1 MSERSV
7 LITGCSTG
15 IGLVAAR
22 MIRARGFR
30 VFATARKPE
39 DVARLAAEGFEAL
52 PLDYQDSASLEA
64 CVAEISRRTGG
75 RLYALYNNGAYGQ
88 TGALEDVS
96 RDVLRRQFEANVFGW
111 HELTNLCLPLLRAQG
126 EARIINTSSVLGLVA
141 MPFRGPYNASKFA
154 LEALSET
161 LKQELWDT
169 PIRVII
175 INPGPITSAFRDN
188 AVKAFEQA
196 IDEKGSAHHRATYEK
211 QRDSLMRGQDTLL
224 TLGPEA
230 VVRKAIHA
238 LESPNPKPRY
248 HVTLATSLMAAG
260 RRLLPQRLFD
270 WFLHLASRA

>member
-1 MSERSV
+1 MTDRSV

-15 IGLVAAR
+15 IGHTAAH

-52 PLDYQDSASLEA
+52 PLDYEDSASLAA
-64 CVAEISRRTGG
+64 CVNEVSRRTGG
-75 RLYALYNNGAYGQ
+75 KLYALYNNGAYGQ

-96 RDVLRRQFEANVFGW
+96 RAVMRRQFEANVFGW
-111 HELTNLCLPLLRAQG
+111 HELTNLCLPLLRAAG

-154 LEALSET
+154 VEALSET

-169 PIRVII
+169 GVRVIL
-175 INPGPITSAFRDN
+175 INPGPITTAFRDN
-188 AVKAFEQA
+188 AVKAFEET
-196 IDEKGSAHHRATYEK
+196 IDETGSSHHRATYAR
-211 QRDSLMRGQDTLL
+211 QRDTLMRGDNSFL
-224 TLGPEA
+224 TLPPEA
-230 VVRKAIHA
+230 VVKKVIHA
-238 LESPNPKPRY
+238 LESPHPRPRY
-248 HVTLATSLMAAG
+248 NVTLATHLMAAG
-260 RRLLPQRLFD
+260 KRLLPQRLFD